1 MRRLFLIALA
11 CAFAAAC
18 TTTNTK
24 LAKTVTT
31 PDPGARILLV
41 KPDVELT
48 ILLAS
53 GVNEPRADWNTTV
66 RDNLIREI
74 REELDGKSHSFTAV
88 DPETAMGGRG
98 GQILR
103 LNQAVGA
110 SIQIFDYGALKL
122 PTHADGF
129 DWTLGEGAVAFGQSN
144 NADYA
149 LFVLA
154 RGSWASEGRQA
165 LAVGA
170 ALLGAGIP
178 MGSQA
183 LSASLVDLKTGRV
196 VWYNIVGAGSGVDM
210 RAEGADQL
218 VKALLKDAPL

>member
-1 MRRLFLIALA
+1 MIALA
-11 CAFAAAC
+11 CALTAAC

-24 LAKTVTT
+24 VAKTVTT
-31 PDPGARILLV
+31 PDAGARILLV
-41 KPDVELT
+41 KPDVELS

-53 GVNEPRADWNTTV
+53 GVNEPRADWSNTV
-66 RDNLIREI
+66 RENLSREI
-74 REELDGKSHSFTAV
+74 QEQLGGKSHSFTAF
-88 DPETAMGGRG
+88 DPEGAMGGRG
-98 GQILR
+98 GQVLR
-103 LNQAVGA
+103 LNEVVGQ
-110 SIQIFDYGALKL
+110 SIQVFDYGALKL

-129 DWTLGEGAVAFGQSN
+129 DWTLGDGAIAFGQSN

-196 VWYNIVGAGSGVDM
+196 VWYNIVHAGSGADM
-210 RAEGADQL
+210 RAEGADEL